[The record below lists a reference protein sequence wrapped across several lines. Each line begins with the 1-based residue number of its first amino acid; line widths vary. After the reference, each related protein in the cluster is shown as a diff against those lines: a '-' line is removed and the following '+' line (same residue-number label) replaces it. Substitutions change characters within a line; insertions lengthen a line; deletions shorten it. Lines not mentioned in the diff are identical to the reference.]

1 MSFESPNPSRRE
13 FLKTSGIAAGALIGG
28 LAMSGR
34 AYAAGDDTLK
44 VGLVGCGGRGSGALK
59 NALLADKNIKVT
71 AMADLFPDKI
81 DRSLSLIE
89 NELKEQAK
97 EKVDVPQERRFSG
110 FDAYQKLIDS

>member
-1 MSFESPNPSRRE
+1 MSFDSPNPSRRE
-13 FLKTSGIAAGALIGG
+13 FLKTSGLAAGALMGG

-34 AYAAGDDTLK
+34 VFAAGDETLK

-81 DRSLSLIE
+81 DRSFKLVE
-89 NELKEQAK
+89 QELKEAAK
-97 EKVDVPQERRFSG
+97 EKMDVPAERRFAG
-110 FDAYQKLIDS
+110 

>member
-1 MSFESPNPSRRE
+1 MSFDSLSSSRRE
-13 FLKTSGIAAGALIGG
+13 FLKTSGLAAGALMGG

-71 AMADLFPDKI
+71 AMADLFLDKI
-81 DRSLSLIE
+81 DRTLDLIE
-89 NELKEQAK
+89 KELKEQAK
-97 EKVDVPQERRFSG
+97 EKVDVAPER
-110 FDAYQKLIDS
+110 